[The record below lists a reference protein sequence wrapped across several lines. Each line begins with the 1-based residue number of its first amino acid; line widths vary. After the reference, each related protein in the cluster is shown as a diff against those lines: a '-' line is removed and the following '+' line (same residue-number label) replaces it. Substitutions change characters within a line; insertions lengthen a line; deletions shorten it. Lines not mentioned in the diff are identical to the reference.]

1 MDGPPLDRLERTMA
15 GRLIRPASPTYDGAR
30 QTFNGL
36 IDRRPAAI
44 ATCRTTNEVRDA
56 VRAAGAAGLP
66 VAVRGGGHGVAGHA
80 MGDGALVV
88 DLREMRSVTVDP
100 EQRRAVVDGGALWQD
115 VDRATTPHGLA
126 TTGGTFG
133 DTGVGGLTLTGGIGF
148 LMGTSGL
155 SCDNLVRAEVV
166 TADGHVHIAGEG
178 GDADLLW
185 ALRGGGGNF
194 GVVTSLE
201 FVLHPLGP
209 LHVGR
214 YTVPIESADETLH
227 VVAGLMRDAPPE
239 LVVFVMGPTAELP
252 PLEDGTPSGPA

>member
-1 MDGPPLDRLERTMA
+1 MRPMDGSSLDTLERAMA
-15 GRLIRPASPTYDGAR
+15 GRLLRPASPAYDRAR
-30 QTFNGL
+30 QTFNGM

-44 ATCRTTNEVRDA
+44 ATCRTTKEVCDA
-56 VRAAGAAGLP
+56 VQAARAAGLP

-100 EQRRAVVDGGALWQD
+100 GQRRAVVDGGALWED
-115 VDRATTPHGLA
+115 VDRATTSHGLA

-148 LMGTSGL
+148 LMGTCGL

-166 TADGHVHIAGEG
+166 TADGHVVTAGEG
-178 GDADLLW
+178 GDPELLW

-194 GVVTSLE
+194 GVVTTLE
-201 FVLHPLGP
+201 FALHQLGP

-214 YTVPIESADETLH
+214 YTVPIESAGEALNVT
-227 VVAGLMRDAPPE
+227 AELMRDAPPE
-239 LVVFVMGPTAELP
+239 LVLFVVGPTPELP
-252 PLEDGTPSGPA
+252 PLED